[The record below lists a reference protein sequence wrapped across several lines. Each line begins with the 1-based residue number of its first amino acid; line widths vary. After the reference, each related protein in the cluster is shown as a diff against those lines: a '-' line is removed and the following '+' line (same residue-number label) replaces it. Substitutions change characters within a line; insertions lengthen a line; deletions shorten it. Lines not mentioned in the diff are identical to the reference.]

1 MTPTDRL
8 YTKEHEW
15 VLVKGDVATVGITEY
30 AQRELG
36 EIVYVELPEVRQT
49 FSEGDA
55 CGTIE
60 SVKAVA
66 EIYVPV
72 SGEILERNEAV
83 QEDPEV
89 VNNDPYGEGWLLRMR
104 FSDSSSLKNLMSAE
118 KYEDFLKEGE

>member
-15 VLVKGDVATVGITEY
+15 VLVKGDVATIGITEY

-36 EIVYVELPEVRQT
+36 EIVFVELPEVGQT
-49 FSEGDA
+49 FNEGDA

-72 SGEILERNEAV
+72 SGELFERNETV

-89 VNNDPYGEGWLLRMR
+89 VNDDPQGEGWLFRVR
-104 FSDSSSLKNLMSAE
+104 FSDSSPLKNLMDAA
-118 KYEDFLKEGE
+118 KYEDFVKEGE

>member
-118 KYEDFLKEGE
+118 KYEDFVKEGE